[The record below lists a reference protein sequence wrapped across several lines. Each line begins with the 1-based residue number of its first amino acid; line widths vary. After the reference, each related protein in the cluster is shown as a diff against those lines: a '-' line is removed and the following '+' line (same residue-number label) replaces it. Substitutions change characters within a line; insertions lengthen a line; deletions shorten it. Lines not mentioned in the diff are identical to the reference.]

1 MYLPTGLFDSKCQ
14 LDLLTLIEIQ
24 FDESSLVRASH
35 LLTKTNYI
43 GIFVMF
49 LFCYL
54 YLSMII
60 EMNCYNGFLSITCIL
75 NLKIRPTT
83 SQILKKL
90 LLKHL
95 KSLTDS
101 NNFNNAKHTQL
112 FAKLWYTNGIQFELF
127 LMVLQVGI

>member
-1 MYLPTGLFDSKCQ
+1 MYLPTGLFDSNCQ

-35 LLTKTNYI
+35 LLTEKNYI

-60 EMNCYNGFLSITCIL
+60 EMNCYNGFLSTIL
-75 NLKIRPTT
+75 NLKIRPAT
-83 SQILKKL
+83 SQIFKKL
-90 LLKHL
+90 LLE
-95 KSLTDS
+95 TIEIFDR
-101 NNFNNAKHTQL
+101 F
-112 FAKLWYTNGIQFELF
+112 
-127 LMVLQVGI
+127 